1 MLPRERVLRALD
13 FTAPGVVAVE
23 YHASPAGSY
32 EHGEKLH
39 QLWARYPEDFGDSRR
54 FPRSAPDPR
63 WIDANGRYEEIKRD
77 EWGVVWKYLIYGVAG
92 HPLERPLD
100 DWANLERY
108 TLPPPP
114 PVTGAGFERERAR
127 AASHREQWFLKSG
140 WVGIFEVLCAVRRF
154 EDVLMEI
161 GTDAPEIN
169 RLADRIV
176 EYHEGRIAYWLA
188 RGIDA
193 VQFGD
198 DFGTQWALMMSPKTW
213 RRFFRPR
220 FERMMR
226 PVLQAGKKV
235 FFHLCGQNAGILDDL
250 AEIGVH
256 AIWPQ
261 LNAYPEGWLANWSRQ
276 AKVAVAVHPD
286 RGELMARGTPGKVR
300 DAVHRLTDEFRLAEG
315 GGWFYV
321 EIDSGFPWANGEAL
335 ITEVGRLRGYTEA
348 GSGTSTT
355 R

>member
-13 FTAPGVVAVE
+13 FKAPGTIPVE

-32 EHGEKLH
+32 EHGAKLH
-39 QLWARYPEDFGDSRR
+39 ELWARYPEDFGDSRR

-63 WIDANGRYEEIKRD
+63 WIDAGGRYEEVRRD
-77 EWGVVWKYLIYGVAG
+77 EWSVLWKYLIYGVAG

-100 DWANLERY
+100 DWSNLDRY
-108 TLPPPP
+108 TLPEAPARS
-114 PVTGAGFERERAR
+114 GEAFEREKAR
-127 AASHREQWFLKSG
+127 AAAHRHEWFLKSG

-161 GTDAPEIN
+161 GTDEPEIN
-169 RLADRIV
+169 RLADKIV
-176 EYHEGRIAYWLA
+176 EYHEARIAYWLE

-198 DFGTQWALMMSPKTW
+198 DFGTQWALMLSPQTW

-220 FERMMR
+220 FERLMA
-226 PVLQAGKKV
+226 PVHQAGKKV
-235 FFHLCGQNAGILDDL
+235 FFHLCGHNAGILDDL
-250 AEIGVH
+250 AGMGVH

-261 LNAYPEGWLANWSRQ
+261 LNAYPQGWLAKWSRD

-286 RGELMARGTPGKVR
+286 RGDLMARATPDDVR
-300 DAVHRLTDEFRLAEG
+300 AAVGALSEEFQLAEG
-315 GGWFYV
+315 GGWFYI
-321 EIDSGFPWANGEAL
+321 EIDSGFPWANVEAL
-335 ITEVGRLRGYTEA
+335 IGEVGRLRGL
-348 GSGTSTT
+348 
-355 R
+355 